1 MKCKNCGVNNA
12 PVKKCCS
19 NCGKFLEGGCIN
31 NVTGKRGRRNA
42 DGSVTP
48 YKPESSFTIQSFDHE
63 LLAKLIG
70 GKGVETLDI
79 TIDEG
84 LFTFKRIKEGVYEF
98 TGTAK

>member
-1 MKCKNCGVNNA
+1 MKCKNCGVSNA

-19 NCGKFLEGGCIN
+19 NCGKFLEGDCIN
-31 NVTGKRGRRNA
+31 NVTGKHGRRNA
-42 DGSVTP
+42 GGSFTP
-48 YKPESSFTIQSFDHE
+48 YTPESSFTIQSIDHE

-84 LFTFKRIKEGVYEF
+84 LCTFKRIKEGVYKF
-98 TGTAK
+98 IVTAK